1 MGVHT
6 TPSLLALFDYKGV
19 FYMNLEN
26 RLIEI
31 GYTKEKAVDLINQYS
46 KLDKLNELEAF
57 LNVKEML
64 KREGELNGRI

>member
-1 MGVHT
+1 
-6 TPSLLALFDYKGV
+6 
-19 FYMNLEN
+19 MNLEN